1 MIVLHSSFN
10 YVLINK
16 EILLGGNAMSNEITK
31 LRNRSEVPEELKWDL
46 TKVYQNENE
55 FTEDI
60 NKIQEEIK
68 IVGKLKGTLFDSST
82 ALKKILK
89 TYFAV
94 ERMTVKA
101 YVYAS
106 MLSDQDTNNKKNQGL
121 FSQVQQLYAKV
132 AAAFAWFEPELL
144 TLGQTKLDEYYS
156 EDSELVGYKK
166 YIDEIMAKKD
176 HLLSE
181 KEEKLLAGASD
192 IFATPEN
199 IFGILNNADLKFP
212 TVTDEKGNQV
222 ELSHGLYGKLLE
234 SGNREVRKNAFQGLY
249 KTYKQFENTFAT
261 SLAAHVHTHNFQAT
275 TRNYPDAISAALG
288 ANDIPVSVYDTL
300 VERVNKHL
308 DLLHRYVKI
317 RKKLLQ
323 LNSVHMYDL
332 YTPITKL
339 PEEEYTYQNSKKIAL
354 ESLSVF
360 GADYIQIVEEAFK
373 SRWIDVV
380 ENTGKRSGA
389 YSSGMFDTPPYILL
403 NWQDNLESLFTLVH
417 EMGHSMHS
425 YLSNHNQP
433 YHYSDYSIFVAE
445 IASTTN
451 ENILTQYLLDHS
463 DDLQFKAYV
472 LNHYLD
478 GFKGTVYRQT
488 QFAEFERW
496 LHDQD
501 KKGLPLTSQELNN
514 KYADLNKHYYG
525 PAITNDPE
533 IALEWSRI
541 PHFYYNFYV
550 YQYATGFAAASAL
563 ASKIIKEGPDSYLRF
578 LKSGSSALPIDV
590 VKEAG
595 VDMTKP
601 DYLDD
606 AFVVFEQRLN
616 ELENILE
623 KLKR

>member
-1 MIVLHSSFN
+1 MS
-10 YVLINK
+10 K
-16 EILLGGNAMSNEITK
+16 EISK
-31 LRNRSEVPEELKWDL
+31 LKSRSEVPEELKWDL

-55 FTEDI
+55 LAEDI
-60 NKIQEEIK
+60 KGIQEKIK
-68 IVGKLKGTLFDSST
+68 RADKLKNTLKDGSL
-82 ALKKILK
+82 ALKKALK
-89 TYFAV
+89 TYFTV
-94 ERMTVKA
+94 ERKTVKL
-101 YVYAS
+101 YVYTS
-106 MLSDQDTNNKKNQGL
+106 MLIDQDTNNKKNQGL
-121 FSQVQQLYAKV
+121 FSQAQQLYAKV
-132 AAAFAWFEPELL
+132 AAAFSWFEPELL
-144 TLGQTKLDEYYS
+144 ALGEKKLNEYY
-156 EDSELVGYKK
+156 DNDQELTGYKQ
-166 YIDEIMAKKD
+166 YISKIMAKKD

-192 IFATPEN
+192 IFSTPEN

-212 TVTDEKGNQV
+212 TVTDEKGNKV
-222 ELSHGLYGKLLE
+222 ELSHGLYGKFLE
-234 SGNREVRKNAFQGLY
+234 SGNRRVRKEAFQGLY
-249 KTYKQFENTFAT
+249 KTYGQFENTFAT
-261 SLAAHVHTHNFQAT
+261 SLAAHVHTHNFQASV
-275 TRNYPDAISAALG
+275 RNYPDAVSAALST
-288 ANDIPVSVYDTL
+288 NNIPVAVYDTL
-300 VERVNKHL
+300 VERVNNHL
-308 DLLHRYVKI
+308 DLLHRYVEV
-317 RKKLLQ
+317 RKEV
-323 LNSVHMYDL
+323 LNLDSVHMYDL
-332 YTPITKL
+332 YAPITKL
-339 PEEEYTYQNSKKIAL
+339 PEEKYNYKNSKKIAL
-354 ESLSVF
+354 DALSIF
-360 GADYIQIVEEAFK
+360 GEDYVQTVKNAFA
-373 SRWIDVV
+373 SRWIDVL

-451 ENILTQYLLDHS
+451 ENILTQYLLDNS

-501 KKGLPLTSQELNN
+501 KAGLPLTSQELNN
-514 KYADLNKHYYG
+514 KYANLNEHYYG

-563 ASKIIKEGPDSYLRF
+563 AGKIVKEGPASYLEF
-578 LKSGSSALPIDV
+578 LKSGSSALPIDI
-590 VKEAG
+590 VKQAG

-601 DYLDD
+601 NYLDD
-606 AFVVFEQRLN
+606 AFVVFEQRLG
-616 ELENILE
+616 ELEDVLA
-623 KLKR
+623 KLQN

>member
-1 MIVLHSSFN
+1 MIS
-10 YVLINK
+10 LINN
-16 EILLGGNAMSNEITK
+16 GGEECSMTNEISK
-31 LRNRSEVPEELKWDL
+31 LKSRNEVPEELKWDL
-46 TKVYQNENE
+46 KKVYQNEDE
-55 FTEDI
+55 FSKDI
-60 NKIQEEIK
+60 NEIQVKIKEI
-68 IVGKLKGTLFDSST
+68 GKLQGTLADGSAAFKE
-82 ALKKILK
+82 ALQ
-89 TYFAV
+89 TRFAV
-94 ERMTVKA
+94 ERRTVKT

-106 MLSDQDTNNKKNQGL
+106 MLSDQDTNDKKNQGL

-132 AAAFAWFEPELL
+132 AAAFSWFEPELL
-144 TLGQTKLDEYYS
+144 TLGKVKLDEYYKN
-156 EDSELVGYKK
+156 DQELAGYKQ
-166 YIDEIMAKKD
+166 YISEIMVKKE

-181 KEEKLLAGASD
+181 REEKLLAGASD

-212 TVTDEKGNQV
+212 IVTDEKGNQV

-234 SGNREVRKNAFQGLY
+234 SSNRKVRKDAFQGLY

-261 SLAAHVHTHNFQAT
+261 SLAAHVHTHNFQANV
-275 TRNYPDAISAALG
+275 RNYPDAISAALG

-300 VERVNKHL
+300 VERVNQHL
-308 DLLHRYVKI
+308 DLLYRYVKV
-317 RKKLLQ
+317 RKELLQ
-323 LNSVHMYDL
+323 LDSVHMYDL
-332 YTPITKL
+332 YAPITKL
-339 PEEEYTYQNSKKIAL
+339 PAEKYNYENSKKIAL
-354 ESLSVF
+354 AALSIF
-360 GADYIQIVEEAFK
+360 GDGYVQTVKKAFA
-373 SRWIDVV
+373 SRWIDVF

-463 DDLQFKAYV
+463 DDLQFKAYI

-501 KKGLPLTSQELNN
+501 QSGLPLTSQELNN

-525 PAITNDPE
+525 SAITNDSE
-533 IALEWSRI
+533 IALEWARI

-550 YQYATGFAAASAL
+550 YQYATGFAAASTL
-563 ASKIIKEGPDSYLRF
+563 ASKITKEGPESYLEF
-578 LKSGSSALPIDV
+578 LKAGSSALPIDV
-590 VKEAG
+590 IKQAG

-601 DYLDD
+601 DYLDN
-606 AFVVFEQRLN
+606 AFVMFEKRLN
-616 ELENILE
+616 ELEEVLAE
-623 KLKR
+623 LKK